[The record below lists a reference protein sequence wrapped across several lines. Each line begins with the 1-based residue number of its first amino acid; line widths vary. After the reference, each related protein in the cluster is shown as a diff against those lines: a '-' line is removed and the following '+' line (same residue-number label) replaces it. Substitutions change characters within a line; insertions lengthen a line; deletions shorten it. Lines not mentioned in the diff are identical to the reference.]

1 MNKKLNHNSIK
12 FFRAQYFEDV
22 PDEVRS
28 KDIYRSVFYP
38 FLHFEFNFILFF
50 FSLNNRIS
58 LLEDLLEH
66 LVKNMDSILKRVENE
81 LRKSKKE

>member
-1 MNKKLNHNSIK
+1 MYRMKSGVKIFIGLSI
-12 FFRAQYFEDV
+12 
-22 PDEVRS
+22 
-28 KDIYRSVFYP
+28 VFYP
-38 FLHFEFNFILFF
+38 FLHFEFNFILF

>member
-1 MNKKLNHNSIK
+1 MYRMKSGVKIFIGLSI
-12 FFRAQYFEDV
+12 
-22 PDEVRS
+22 
-28 KDIYRSVFYP
+28 VFYP
-38 FLHFEFNFILFF
+38 FCILSLTSFFF